1 MSDRPVPGP
10 ALSPEVAEFLL
21 RLVNS
26 LSLSTGA
33 ADFRDTVPLVLA
45 AQDELGEIL
54 AG

>member
-10 ALSPEVAEFLL
+10 ALTPDVAEFLL

-45 AQDELGEIL
+45 AQDQLEALL
-54 AG
+54 

>member
-1 MSDRPVPGP
+1 MTDRPVPGP
-10 ALSPEVAEFLL
+10 ALTPEVAAFLL

-45 AQDELGEIL
+45 AQDQLAELVD
-54 AG
+54 